1 MNDNRKRRKIDS
13 IIIDDSD
20 IVKFKEELSLHLL
33 EEKDDGN
40 DNDIDSN
47 EERVIKQV
55 SVWLRRTYSYDALC
69 QLLTAKDIREN
80 TLDVDTYWLLHM
92 TCTLHFSDFIV
103 AIDDDR
109 LIEYI
114 RNQMDPYL
122 NSSEGSMITSI
133 VASMVLFLFDITTSQ
148 NNENKHS
155 NANIIQTNEM
165 QFSLNP
171 KLTIAR
177 CLHIIEEIAIRTSF
191 SNMNEYS
198 SSSKELHD
206 AIKNTRN
213 FKKLKSNF
221 NRERSFEI
229 DQSLLQPTYIED
241 DDFQK
246 LVMTLKIISRDS
258 NAAAVTEWQ
267 IRQICRFSSCIL
279 KSCNNYDTEA
289 LEDFELIIK
298 DSIFATIDRE
308 LRSTS
313 VSSLDFTFNTWL
325 TESCKS
331 SEITAISFILNK
343 VIGINGNSNAIN
355 YETINGLIRLA
366 TTAASDGVAEDSSI
380 QWLRSVCLIQHLA
393 YITQN
398 YDENSNSSK
407 MELGLKLLSNWFDSV
422 LGPISSGKQSETDL
436 VNLHPLTGKSFGFA
450 CLAFCEIV
458 EMVSEECL
466 QIMCNAVRLRKAFN
480 KDAADSFLQVG
491 RTQLKAF
498 LSLRKGANASDDAK
512 TRSVEITEERII
524 QWCRTLDTTGQLPV
538 AVIQQSNMIGV
549 NGYKIL
555 LSCMKLLI
563 ADNPAIRE
571 NCNKIVKAMSTAKNP
586 LCSIAEASE
595 FIANE
600 SYESKLDIILATLS
614 VPPAHKVH
622 SK

>member
-20 IVKFKEELSLHLL
+20 IVKFKEEISLYLL
-33 EEKDDGN
+33 GEKDDGH

-47 EERVIKQV
+47 EERVIKQL

-69 QLLTAKDIREN
+69 QLLTAEDIREN

-122 NSSEGSMITSI
+122 DSSEGSMITSI

-155 NANIIQTNEM
+155 NANFIQANEM

-171 KLTIAR
+171 KLSIAR

-213 FKKLKSNF
+213 LKKLKSNF
-221 NRERSFEI
+221 NRERSFEV
-229 DQSLLQPTYIED
+229 DQTLLQPTYIED

-258 NAAAVTEWQ
+258 NATAVTEWQ

-407 MELGLKLLSNWFDSV
+407 MEVGLKLLSNWFDSV

-524 QWCRTLDTTGQLPV
+524 QWCRTLDTTGHLPV

>member
-13 IIIDDSD
+13 IIMDDSD
-20 IVKFKEELSLHLL
+20 VVKFKEEITHYLL
-33 EEKDDGN
+33 DEKN
-40 DNDIDSN
+40 DINANDIDSN
-47 EERVIKQV
+47 EERVIKQL
-55 SVWLRRTYSYDALC
+55 SIWLRRTYSYDALC
-69 QLLTAKDIREN
+69 QLLTAEDIREN
-80 TLDVDTYWLLHM
+80 TLDVDMYWLLHM

-109 LIEYI
+109 LIEFI
-114 RNQMDPYL
+114 RNNMDSYL
-122 NSSEGSMITSI
+122 ESSESGMITSI
-133 VASMVLFLFDITTSQ
+133 LASMVLFLFDITTSQ
-148 NNENKHS
+148 NNESKES
-155 NANIIQTNEM
+155 NANLKVINESH
-165 QFSLNP
+165 FRLNP
-171 KLTIAR
+171 KLSIAR
-177 CLHIIEEIAIRTSF
+177 CLHIIEEIAIRT
-191 SNMNEYS
+191 NMNEYS

-206 AIKNTRN
+206 AIKNTRIL
-213 FKKLKSNF
+213 KKLKSNF
-221 NRERSFEI
+221 NKERSFEI
-229 DQSLLQPTYIED
+229 EQSLLQPTYIENN
-241 DDFQK
+241 DFQK
-246 LVMTLKIISRDS
+246 FVMILKIISRDS
-258 NAAAVTEWQ
+258 NGTAVIEWQ
-267 IRQICRFSSCIL
+267 IRQLCRFSSCIL
-279 KSCNNYDTEA
+279 KNCNNFDNEA

-343 VIGINGNSNAIN
+343 VIGIEDNANAVN

-398 YDENSNSSK
+398 YEENSNSNK

-422 LGPISSGKQSETDL
+422 LGPISNGKQSETDL
-436 VNLHPLTGKSFGFA
+436 VNLHPLTAKSFGFA

-480 KDAADSFLQVG
+480 KDAADSFLQIG

-524 QWCRTLDTTGQLPV
+524 QWCRTLDTTGHLPV
-538 AVIQQSNMIGV
+538 AVLQQSNMIGV

-571 NCNKIVKAMSTAKNP
+571 NCNKIVKAMSTSKNP

-595 FIANE
+595 FIADE

-614 VPPAHKVH
+614 VPPAHKLH